1 MIWKPIARQIIYL
14 YSRCISEEDFDQG
27 ISCSR
32 KYFPIYWNAPSAKDE
47 EVTVIAIATSVVI
60 EVAAITVVIVT
71 SAVTVTVII
80 ILCRV

>member
-1 MIWKPIARQIIYL
+1 MIWKPIARQITYL
-14 YSRCISEEDFDQG
+14 YSRCISEEDFDKG
-27 ISCSR
+27 VSCSR
-32 KYFPIYWNAPSAKDE
+32 KYFPIYWNAPSTEDG

-71 SAVTVTVII
+71 STVTVTVIV